1 MKIVEKFVSI
11 QGEGKFQ
18 GYPTAFIRCQGCNL
32 RCNWCDTLYARNEQG
47 EEVATDLLAM
57 WIKGTGIKNVCITG
71 GEPMLQVGAVWT
83 LLDLL
88 DNKYSVCIETN
99 GATEVY
105 DYHEEEFMCEVQ
117 IVMDWKMPSSG
128 QYDDAYSMT
137 LKNLQ
142 YLREGDEVK
151 FVIADWDDYVEARAC
166 MERVRDMDGVG
177 ILFSP
182 LQMWLELKDGN
193 VVRHHGLEPAK
204 LAKWMIDDKLSDVR
218 LNLQLHKILWPDI
231 QRGV

>member
-1 MKIVEKFVSI
+1 MKIIEKFVSI
-11 QGEGKFQ
+11 QGDGKFQ

-32 RCNWCDTLYARNEQG
+32 RCNWCDSLYARNEQG

-57 WIKGTGIKNVCITG
+57 WLKETGIKNVCITG

-83 LLDLL
+83 LIDQLD
-88 DNKYSVCIETN
+88 DKYSVCIETN
-99 GATEVY
+99 GAVEVY
-105 DYHEEEFMCEVQ
+105 DYYEEEFDCEVQ

-128 QYDDAYSMT
+128 QYDDVYSMT

-151 FVIADWDDYVEARAC
+151 FVIAGWDDYTEAKAC
-166 MERVRDMDGVG
+166 MERVRDHGVG

-182 LQMWLELKDGN
+182 LQKR
-193 VVRHHGLEPAK
+193 VVKIANGPDVIHKGLEPAK
-204 LAKWMIDDKLSDVR
+204 LAKWMIEDKLSDVR
-218 LNLQLHKILWPDI
+218 LNLQLHKILWPDVL
-231 QRGV
+231 RGV